1 MFNIIFILPSCAEWP
16 EWRDEPGYLAALC
29 ADDPGDGDVAEY
41 VDPDNAPPR
50 GMDDAQLVALIAE
63 AREFAA
69 GQAETA
75 AGMARAGQAGVRAA
89 LGSMSAGRRGPGM
102 PGSAHTFPGEYT
114 SRASGFAS
122 GKPLDT
128 APGGPV
134 LAEFADE
141 AAGDGDRYR
150 GASDDELV
158 GVICGWDRVEA
169 NASARKHAAVAE
181 LLRRRPAPGTPA
193 DAASGLPGEWDE
205 FASRELG
212 AALALSAGDA
222 EEVLA
227 LAAALEVSLPGTRAA
242 FRSGVLTRDKALI
255 IAGATMLLDPAEAR
269 AAEAMVLGRAGSLT
283 PAGLRSAISR
293 AVMQVNPEK
302 AKKRREHG
310 AKQARVQRWAE
321 PSGNAGLTGR
331 ELPPAEVLAADQ
343 RITWWARQL
352 RQAGLDGG
360 MDLLRAR
367 AFLDI
372 LLGIDSRP
380 LGTRTSND
388 PSHDGKPGHDGDLR
402 SRRQARPRRR
412 VRPGGQFRPGQR
424 PGPRQ
429 WVWSGWR
436 VWSAGAPGPAPA
448 GPLAGVIPPGFAGRA
463 NLTIPLATLLR
474 LADRPGEMPGIG
486 PLDPDLARDLAAA
499 AARTARSTW
508 CVTVTDQDGHAI
520 GHGCARPAPASSRA
534 NPPKRHKPGTAGG
547 PGPPGG
553 GPSFTFT
560 ATDQPGPPGG
570 YGTWRFSTGA
580 PGQRDLLIAL
590 EPIPTGGCDHRHE
603 AKGHDPGVLL
613 RHLTQIRHATCTGPG
628 CRRPST
634 SADFEHNIPYE
645 AGGRTCLCNGNP
657 NCRHDHR
664 PSRTPAGTPNS
675 SPPATS
681 AGPPRSG
688 RQYLTEPTR
697 YPI

>member
-1 MFNIIFILPSCAEWP
+1 
-16 EWRDEPGYLAALC
+16 
-29 ADDPGDGDVAEY
+29 
-41 VDPDNAPPR
+41 
-50 GMDDAQLVALIAE
+50 
-63 AREFAA
+63 
-69 GQAETA
+69 
-75 AGMARAGQAGVRAA
+75 MARAGQAGVRAA
-89 LGSMSAGRRGPGM
+89 LGSVAAGRRGPGM
-102 PGSAHTFPGEYT
+102 PGSAHRFPGEYT

-122 GKPLDT
+122 GKPLDV
-128 APGGPV
+128 AAGGPV

-141 AAGDGDRYR
+141 AAGEGDRYR

-181 LLRRRPAPGTPA
+181 LLRRRPAPGAPA

-212 AALALSAGDA
+212 AALALSSGDA

-242 FRSGVLTRDKALI
+242 FRAGVLTRDKALI
-255 IAGATMLLDPAEAR
+255 IASATMLLDPAEAR
-269 AAEAMVLGRAGSLT
+269 AAESMVLDRAGSLT

-302 AKKRREHG
+302 ARKRREHG

-380 LGTRTSND
+380 PDARTGND
-388 PSHDGKPGHDGDLR
+388 PSRDGKPGYDGKPGQDGGPGHDAKPRHDGGSGHDDMPGR
-402 SRRQARPRRR
+402 DSGPGHDSGSGPDGGSGAR
-412 VRPGGQFRPGQR
+412 
-424 PGPRQ
+424 GPR
-429 WVWSGWR
+429 V
-436 VWSAGAPGPAPA
+436 PAPA

-463 NLTIPLATLLR
+463 NLTIPLATLLD

-520 GHGCARPAPASSRA
+520 GHGCARPAPARSRA
-534 NPPKRHKPGTAGG
+534 G
-547 PGPPGG
+547 PAALRTQQRPDGRDPPGV
-553 GPSFTFT
+553 PSFSFT
-560 ATDQPGPPGG
+560 ATDQAGPPGG
-570 YGTWRFSTGA
+570 YGTWRFSTGT

-590 EPIPTGGCDHRHE
+590 EPIPTGECDHRHE

-657 NCRHDHR
+657 TCRHDHR
-664 PSRTPAGTPNS
+664 AKQDPRWRVEQLSSGHVRWTTP
-675 SPPATS
+675 
-681 AGPPRSG
+681 SG